1 MKGREDFIGAYIHAR
16 YHENMPKTMAD
27 IANSRARR
35 RVEAARVPRAS
46 LDMVT
51 MWKRGCGLGKC
62 DGDD

>member
-1 MKGREDFIGAYIHAR
+1 MKGREDLIVAYIHAR

-35 RVEAARVPRAS
+35 RVAAARVPTAS

-51 MWKRGCGLGKC
+51 LWDRGCLLAKC
-62 DGDD
+62 DGCN